1 MKKLFSAILAAALCF
16 SMSFCASA
24 IYEVD
29 DFDGIESTAPTGYVT
44 DNANILNQSEEK
56 ALGEKLEEISEKYGK
71 CDVLV
76 YTVNNINS
84 SAMVY
89 ADDRLDEYLDETG
102 KEDGILLLV
111 AMGSREWH
119 LTTTGYAIE
128 AFTDYGLGVMED
140 KFVSKLSDGDYYG
153 AFDKYADL
161 CDEFLDEAI
170 NDEPYDITHRYR
182 TVFDYVIMVAIGFG
196 IGILAAAIAT
206 STMKKQLKNVTA
218 QKAADNYVK
227 QGSLNVDVKKDLFL
241 YNSVSKTRRSSSS
254 SGHGGSSTHRSSGGR
269 SHGGRGGHF

>member
-1 MKKLFSAILAAALCF
+1 
-16 SMSFCASA
+16 MSFCASA
-24 IYEVD
+24 IYEVED
-29 DFDGIESTAPTGYVT
+29 SDGIESTVPTGYVT

-182 TVFDYVIMVAIGFG
+182 TVFDYVIMIAIGFG

-218 QKAADNYVK
+218 QRAADNYVK